1 MYTAYIGRRALDL
14 YNEHMHDGDP
24 LSPKKFFDQVFFP
37 VVFDDDDYLMQ
48 AGNSKF
54 GQLVRQRKRDK
65 REAQEKGISWEDE
78 KPRRRQRAL
87 NDFHSLAEGYSE
99 PHNHVVVGG
108 SARKV
113 SATTSGQVTNI
124 DHPVDPDTIYCSWV
138 GAATAIGVS
147 GGLTMLI
154 DEDTTLLALLEGW
167 SQYRTLLSQTF
178 SGGCVN
184 YVV

>member
-1 MYTAYIGRRALDL
+1 MYTAYIGRRAINL

-37 VVFDDDDYLMQ
+37 VVFDDDDYLIQ

-54 GQLVRQRKRDK
+54 GQLVRQRKKDR
-65 REAQEKGISWEDE
+65 REAQEKGLSWEDE

-87 NDFHSLAEGYSE
+87 SDLHSLAEGYSE

-113 SATTSGQVTNI
+113 SATASGQVTNI
-124 DHPVDPDTIYCSWV
+124 DQSVEPDTFYFSWI
-138 GAATAIGVS
+138 GAATAGRGS
-147 GGLTMLI
+147 GSFTMTVLI
-154 DEDTTLLALLEGW
+154 NHA
-167 SQYRTLLSQTF
+167 SQLLSLLVGWF
-178 SGGCVN
+178 HDR
-184 YVV
+184 